1 MLDAPTKNDLNL
13 ARDSASKLGYV
24 ALRLSDQAEQR
35 DLSNILK
42 NVSYLTKGV
51 KASRR
56 EPAGREPAG
65 REPAGRVASE
75 RMCVTVID
83 ALLADTDGWQIDDG
97 LWWQLTFM
105 AGLADTTLELTRKAA
120 ERQEPAV

>member
-1 MLDAPTKNDLNL
+1 MLDAPTKNYLNL

-51 KASRR
+51 KASR
-56 EPAGREPAG
+56 

>member
-51 KASRR
+51 KASR
-56 EPAGREPAG
+56 REPAG